1 MYCNFFGFSEK
12 PFEVTPD
19 PNFLYLNPAHQEI
32 LASLLYGIQER
43 RGFMIVIGE
52 VGTGKTTLLNAVLDR
67 LPPTTKAA
75 FIFNTDLTF
84 KQMLLLALM
93 DLGIIKSPRNC
104 TKAEAIHRLNE
115 FAVSKLAHG
124 GNTVFIVDE
133 AQNLNRRSLEN
144 LRLLS
149 NLETRKHKLLQI
161 VLSGQPELDAKLAQ
175 PNLRQLAQRIS
186 IRRYATPLTKQDTF
200 AYIMH
205 RLSIVNY
212 KSPQLFS
219 NNALN
224 LIWTHSG
231 GIPRKI
237 NILCDN
243 ALLIGYAL
251 EKKSINE
258 DILKEVIR
266 DLNWKPFSNSSEPW
280 APMPSRRP
288 KKAFNIEINDE
299 LPISST

>member
-19 PNFLYLNPAHQEI
+19 PKFLYLSPAHQEI

-52 VGTGKTTLLNAVLDR
+52 VGTGKTTLLNAVMDR
-67 LPPTTKAA
+67 LPPTTRAA

-104 TKAEAIHRLNE
+104 TKAEAIQRLNE
-115 FAVSKLAHG
+115 FAVSKLANG
-124 GNTVFIVDE
+124 GNTVFIIDE
-133 AQNLNRRSLEN
+133 AQNLNQRSLES

-161 VLSGQPELDAKLAQ
+161 VLCGQPELDAKLVQ
-175 PNLRQLAQRIS
+175 PKLRQLAQRIS
-186 IRRYATPLTKQDTF
+186 LRRYAPALTEEGTY
-200 AYIMH
+200 AYIAH

-212 KSPQLFS
+212 KGNRLFS
-219 NNALN
+219 ENALN

-251 EKKSINE
+251 EKKTVNQ

-266 DLNWKPFSNSSEPW
+266 DLNWSPFLNFDEPW
-280 APMPSRRP
+280 ASMPSQKQ
-288 KKAFNIEINDE
+288 KKTFKIEMGDE

>member
-19 PNFLYLNPAHQEI
+19 PKYLYLSTAHREI

-43 RGFMIVIGE
+43 RGFISVIGE

-67 LPPTTKAA
+67 LDPTTKTA

-84 KQMLLLALM
+84 KQMLLMALM
-93 DLGIIKSPRNC
+93 DLGIIKSTRNC

-115 FAVSKLAHG
+115 YAVSRLAHG
-124 GNTVFIVDE
+124 GNVVFIVDE
-133 AQNLNRRSLEN
+133 AQNLKLQSLEN

-161 VLSGQPELDAKLAQ
+161 ILSGQPELDAKLVQ
-175 PNLRQLAQRIS
+175 PELRQLNQRIGLK
-186 IRRYATPLTKQDTF
+186 RYVPALSEETTY
-200 AYIMH
+200 AYISH
-205 RLSIVNY
+205 RLSIANY
-212 KSPQLFS
+212 KGPELFDDKT
-219 NNALN
+219 LK
-224 LIWTHSG
+224 LIWTHTE

-251 EKKSINE
+251 EKKIINE
-258 DILKEVIR
+258 NILKEVIR
-266 DLNWKPFSNSSEPW
+266 DLNWNPYSDSTEVLGLL
-280 APMPSRRP
+280 PSR
-288 KKAFNIEINDE
+288 KQKNAFKIGTNGD
-299 LPISST
+299 LPI

>member
-19 PNFLYLNPAHQEI
+19 PKFLYLSPSHQEI

-43 RGFMIVIGE
+43 RGFMTIIGE

-67 LPPTTKAA
+67 LPPTTKTA

-93 DLGIIKSPRNC
+93 DLGIIKSLRNI
-104 TKAEAIHRLNE
+104 TKAEAIRRLNE
-115 FAVSKLAHG
+115 FVVSKLAHG

-133 AQNLNRRSLEN
+133 AQNLNRRCLEN

-161 VLSGQPELDAKLAQ
+161 VLSGQPELDARLAQ
-175 PNLRQLAQRIS
+175 PKLRQLVQRIS
-186 IRRYATPLTKQDTF
+186 LRRYASALTEADTY
-200 AYIMH
+200 AYIFH
-205 RLSIVNY
+205 RLSIADY
-212 KSPQLFS
+212 KGAQLFGEK
-219 NNALN
+219 ALK
-224 LIWTHSG
+224 LIWTHSA

-243 ALLIGYAL
+243 ALLIGYAM
-251 EKKSINE
+251 EKKTIKESILN
-258 DILKEVIR
+258 EVIR
-266 DLNWKPFSNSSEPW
+266 DLNWSPTPQHDAPWESMPLRKEKDPF
-280 APMPSRRP
+280 
-288 KKAFNIEINDE
+288 KI
-299 LPISST
+299 IS